1 MTCPFIVNTLHPFC
15 NMGLSGETL
24 LTVAKSKSGPK
35 VRIMAWRLSD
45 SVVRGFLDNRTRG
58 AVRGYVYIE
67 GVPTPLILDLKGN
80 AQPDIA
86 DCCLLFQRVR
96 GKALALKGFVTPSNP
111 AHLQSGVAGH
121 ITASRKAKVLRLP
134 PKYRKNGVEDL
145 QAALRDLGVEGVARL
160 PRQTANL
167 LHVEWY
173 SESHGRVL
181 IESGDFSISIS
192 GPEWKPAPLTPSDL
206 LDELLMEASTLDEQL
221 KIEIENAWFEVEPD
235 ETMDEFQWESV
246 FREGDALTDRAN
258 ELFEKHADQPDFD
271 EILARE
277 LGWDVVDDSDD
288 SSDTPFYAND
298 LDDPGLLIDSVAS
311 FNDDD
316 EPDIDTDADAEDKE
330 HNEFPGSPPVAEREG
345 IDWVRDD
352 QGRVL
357 HPLAKH
363 LCDQSTTMWR
373 WYTDQKFLGDGA
385 DEDLHEMLRQSE
397 LAATRCA
404 GALHHLAY
412 KDQSRQPGYVV
423 ARLKRSLGHIHL
435 AIAAASRLTS
445 KKSVPIDCLK
455 PFQKELFVSREQ
467 ILNQM
472 TRFRRLQRDLKDD
485 GPDREGSSSDD
496 KRGF

>member
-1 MTCPFIVNTLHPFC
+1 
-15 NMGLSGETL
+15 
-24 LTVAKSKSGPK
+24 
-35 VRIMAWRLSD
+35 MAWRLSD

-58 AVRGYVYIE
+58 SVRGYIYLE
-67 GVPTPLILDLKGN
+67 GSSTPLILDLKGN

-86 DCCLLFQRVR
+86 GCCLLFQRAR
-96 GKALALKGFVTPSNP
+96 GKAHGLKGFLTPPNP
-111 AHLQSGVAGH
+111 SHLQSGVAGH
-121 ITASRKAKVLRLP
+121 ITASRKAKVLLLP
-134 PKYRKNGVEDL
+134 PKYRTNGVDDL

-160 PRQTANL
+160 PKQTANL

-181 IESGDFSISIS
+181 IESSDFSMSIS
-192 GPEWKPAPLTPSDL
+192 APEWKPAPLTPSDL

-235 ETMDEFQWESV
+235 QAMDEFQWESI

-277 LGWDVVDDSDD
+277 LGWDVVDDPEDNADIPFDPND
-288 SSDTPFYAND
+288 S
-298 LDDPGLLIDSVAS
+298 
-311 FNDDD
+311 D
-316 EPDIDTDADAEDKE
+316 EPGIHIDYVSNNGEGENDGDRDSDEHDVDEDAKD
-330 HNEFPGSPPVAEREG
+330 HTEFPGGPPVAEREG
-345 IDWVRDD
+345 IDWVRDE
-352 QGRVL
+352 QGRIL

-412 KDQSRQPGYVV
+412 KDQTRQPGYVV
-423 ARLKRSLGHIHL
+423 ARLKRSLGHIHM
-435 AIAAASRLTS
+435 AMAAASRLAS
-445 KKSVPIDCLK
+445 KKSVPLDCLK
-455 PFQKELFVSREQ
+455 PFQKELFFSREQ

-472 TRFRRLQRDLKDD
+472 TQFRRLQKNYKDD
-485 GPDREGSSSDD
+485 GPDRDESTGDN